1 MVSEGGSLVV
11 LSEGASLV
19 VVSEGGSPVVLSE
32 SSCPAAGQ
40 GPLPG
45 VTPLAAESWV

>member
-1 MVSEGGSLVV
+1 MGGL
-11 LSEGASLV
+11 SLV
-19 VVSEGGSPVVLSE
+19 VVSEGGY
-32 SSCPAAGQ
+32 PAAGQ